1 MTDGIN
7 LFRVLRDISRQ
18 QQQAV
23 SGMCPERKRS
33 ALFPEDVSN
42 KILEHV
48 AFCPDCH
55 RRLQILNT
63 GSAYTAR
70 ETEPDWER
78 LLKRIRM
85 SAHWERI
92 KERMQRLSREL
103 TAIFPDI
110 QMVAMRQN
118 DAVTEEKTIIIF
130 EINLTE
136 LPGLSPGN
144 LSITRLEHKPE
155 NECCI
160 IEITGF
166 YPELAGAG
174 ARLGISRRS
183 SIVDACGK
191 QVSSPHDLRRI
202 ETRLQEGFEQQN
214 GPPETFDRL
223 IEDTVWL
230 DGNLERYRDG
240 ARLVLRC
247 SEQVSSLFFR
257 SDVWS
262 MLLVFKA

>member
-23 SGMCPERKRS
+23 LDMCPGMESVAGSQENISDRMM
-33 ALFPEDVSN
+33 
-42 KILEHV
+42 EHI
-48 AFCPDCH
+48 AFCPACRKH
-55 RRLQILNT
+55 LQILNT
-63 GSAYTAR
+63 GSVYTAL
-70 ETEPDWER
+70 EHEPDWER
-78 LLKRIRM
+78 LLKRIKM